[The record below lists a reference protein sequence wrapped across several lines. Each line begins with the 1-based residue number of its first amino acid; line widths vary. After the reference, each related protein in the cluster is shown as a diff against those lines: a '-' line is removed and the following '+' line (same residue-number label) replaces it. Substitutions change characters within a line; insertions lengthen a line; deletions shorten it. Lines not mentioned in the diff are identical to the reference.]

1 MLTNILDRISF
12 WSFFVVVALLP
23 IFAIPFV
30 NIPIETSKTVI
41 LVLGIAI
48 SFIAWASARFSDGKV
63 ILPKSKLIS
72 VIFLI
77 SLLTLISSLFSSS
90 IKMSLFGIMFDIG
103 SFWFSFFI
111 SVLVLNA
118 ALVINNENKAK
129 LILKGLVIVASL
141 LFVFQIVRFFIP
153 NTLSLGILGDKTSNL
168 FGSWNS
174 FGIFAGALAIISLF
188 VLELFNLDKKKKIF
202 LTILL
207 VVSLFLIASVNFAL
221 IWRLLGLFALI
232 IFVYKISIFSFK
244 KEENQSVKKF
254 PSYSFSVIILSLLFF
269 ISGQFIGSYLPNT
282 LGLFNVE
289 VNPSFSTTLDVAK
302 NVFKNDIL
310 FGIGPNKFA
319 DAWSL
324 YKPSLING
332 SQFWNTP
339 FSNGVGLIPTLMI
352 NSGILVLLSY
362 LVFLVLILVSGFK
375 NVFNSIK
382 EKYDHILILFLI
394 LSIYFFIVS
403 IFYSAGL
410 SLFVLAFITL
420 GIFIGLYTNINNK
433 SLTINFLDDP
443 RKSFFSILA
452 LVVIIIATSGLS
464 FKFMEKFVSVYYY
477 GRTVNST
484 DVLSAEKYVRKALL
498 LNQNDLY
505 LRTYSQVYL
514 SKLNELLS
522 KGDSLTDADKVAL
535 QASIDEA
542 VNGAALATKYNKDN
556 YLNFEILG
564 FVYKNAA
571 SLGIKD
577 ASIKAIESYTEASRL
592 NPINPLMKLEIAR
605 TYFIDKNIKEAR
617 NFALESIA
625 IKPDFAQGLL
635 FLAEL
640 EKGEGN
646 LNQAISYAEE
656 AFKYFPNDTNLSD
669 YLKQLKGGRVSIES
683 PKENTEDKKSN

>member
-30 NIPIETSKTVI
+30 DVPIETSKTVV
-41 LVLGIAI
+41 LVLGVAI
-48 SFIAWASARFSDGKV
+48 SFIAWAAARFSDGKV
-63 ILPKSKLIS
+63 VIPKSNLILF
-72 VIFLI
+72 VFLI
-77 SLLTLISSLFSSS
+77 SILTLLSAFFSNSF
-90 IKMSLFGIMFDIG
+90 KMSFFGIMFDLG
-103 SFWFSFFI
+103 SFWFSFFVA
-111 SVLVLNA
+111 VLLLNA
-118 ALVINNENKAK
+118 SLVINNENKAK
-129 LILKGLVIVASL
+129 LILKGLIASSVL
-141 LFVFQIVRFFIP
+141 LFVFQILRFFMP
-153 NTLSLGILGDKTSNL
+153 NTLALGILPDKTSNL

-174 FGIFAGALAIISLF
+174 FGVFAGALSLISLF
-188 VLELFNLDKKKKIF
+188 ALEFFNLDKKKKIF
-202 LTILL
+202 LTVLL
-207 VVSLFLIASVNFAL
+207 IVSLFLIATVNFSL
-221 IWRLLGLFALI
+221 IWRLVGIFSLV
-232 IFVYKISIFSFK
+232 IFVYKISIYSFN
-244 KEENQSVKKF
+244 KESNPNTKKF

-269 ISGQFIGSYLPNT
+269 ISGQFIGSFLPNT

-289 VNPSFSTTLDVAK
+289 VNPSLNTTFAVAK
-302 NVFKNDIL
+302 NIYQNDLL

-324 YKPSLING
+324 YKPSLINS

-339 FSNGVGLIPTLMI
+339 FSIASGLFPTLML
-352 NSGILVLLSY
+352 NSGLLVGLMY
-362 LVFLVLILVSGFK
+362 LVFLLSVLYFGIKNIFSFKADKYNYTLV
-375 NVFNSIK
+375 
-382 EKYDHILILFLI
+382 LFLI
-394 LSIYFFIVS
+394 LTIYLFVVS
-403 IFYSAGL
+403 IFYSSGL
-410 SLFVLAFITL
+410 NLYVLAFIFL
-420 GIFIGLYTNINNK
+420 GITIGLNSSNK
-433 SLTINFLDDP
+433 YLNINFLEDP

-452 LVVIIIATSGLS
+452 LVIIIISTSGLS

-477 GRTVNST
+477 GKTVNAT
-484 DVLSAEKYVRKALL
+484 DVAGAEKYVRKALL

-514 SKLNELLS
+514 SKLNDLLS
-522 KGDSLTDADKVAL
+522 KGDNLTDSDKVLL

-542 VNGAALATKYNKDN
+542 VNGAVLATKYNKDN

-577 ASIKAIESYTEASRL
+577 VGAKAIESYTEASRL
-592 NPINPLMKLEIAR
+592 NPLNPLMKLEIAR

-617 NFALESIA
+617 NFALESIN

-646 LNQAISYAEE
+646 LNQAISYAEQ
-656 AFKYFPNDTNLSD
+656 ALKYFPNDNNLVQ
-669 YLKQLKGGRVSIES
+669 YLKQLKGGKSVSET
-683 PKENTEDKKSN
+683 PKENTDDKKSN

>member
-30 NIPIETSKTVI
+30 NIPIETSKTLV
-41 LVLGIAI
+41 LVLGVAI

-72 VIFLI
+72 VAFLI
-77 SLLTLISSLFSSS
+77 SLLTLVSSLFSGSL
-90 IKMSLFGIMFDIG
+90 KMSLFGIMFDIG
-103 SFWFSFFI
+103 SFWFSFFT
-111 SVLVLNA
+111 SVLLLNA

-129 LILKGLVIVASL
+129 LILKGLVAIASL
-141 LFVFQIVRFFIP
+141 LFVFQILRFFMP

-174 FGIFAGALAIISLF
+174 FGIFAGALAVISLF

-202 LTILL
+202 LTVLL

-232 IFVYKISIFSFK
+232 VFVYKISIYSFK
-244 KEENQSVKKF
+244 KNENQNTKKF
-254 PSYSFSVIILSLLFF
+254 PTYSFSVIILSLLFF
-269 ISGQFIGSYLPNT
+269 ISGQFIGSFLPNT

-289 VNPSFSTTLDVAK
+289 VNPSFTTTFQVAK
-302 NVFKNDIL
+302 NVFKNDVL

-339 FSNGVGLIPTLMI
+339 FSTGVGLIPTLMI
-352 NSGILVLLSY
+352 NSGILVFLSY
-362 LVFLVLILVSGFK
+362 LVFLVLVLVSGFK
-375 NVFNSIK
+375 NIFSSIK
-382 EKYDHILILFLI
+382 EKYNHTLVLFLL
-394 LSIYFFIVS
+394 LSIYFFVVS

-410 SLFVLAFITL
+410 SLLILAFITL
-420 GIFIGLYTNINNK
+420 GIFIGLNANTNNK
-433 SLTINFLDDP
+433 YLNINFLDDP

-452 LVVIIIATSGLS
+452 LVVIIITTSGLS

-477 GRTVNST
+477 GKTVNAT
-484 DVLSAEKYVRKALL
+484 DVASAEKYVRKALL

-522 KGDSLTDADKVAL
+522 KGDDLTDADKVSL

-542 VNGAALATKYNKDN
+542 VNGAVLATKYNKDN

-571 SLGIKD
+571 SIGIKD
-577 ASIKAIESYTEASRL
+577 ASAKAIESYTEASRL

-605 TYFIDKNIKEAR
+605 TYFIDKNLKEAR
-617 NFALESIA
+617 KFALESINM
-625 IKPDFAQGLL
+625 KPDFAQGLL

-646 LNQAISYAEE
+646 LNQSISYAEE
-656 AFKYFPNDTNLSD
+656 AFKYFPNDVNLAE
-669 YLKQLKGGRVSIES
+669 YLKQLKGGKSVSET